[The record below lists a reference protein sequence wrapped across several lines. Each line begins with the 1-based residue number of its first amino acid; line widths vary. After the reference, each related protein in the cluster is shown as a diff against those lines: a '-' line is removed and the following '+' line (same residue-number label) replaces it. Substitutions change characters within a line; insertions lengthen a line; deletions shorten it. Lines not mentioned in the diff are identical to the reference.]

1 MNRKEFLR
9 YAACAAAATAWK
21 WDGIAA
27 TAGDEIVKHDA
38 APRNRRP
45 YTGVDWANAFQ
56 IRTTT
61 HGHADNHKMLDAY
74 LKRGFEFLTISNYY
88 PSAPRYPL
96 KDVHQYDF
104 RINHNF
110 PVTVKG
116 KRTNGPFDWNAIV
129 SEWKDELPEEQKKQ
143 LPFKRGKKLFKPL
156 PPGILEA
163 PNAEHHYFYDDD
175 RKKIMRGLHICSPGS
190 AFESGTFDKRNY
202 FKTHS
207 KGWCFGS
214 GSLGALRSTVC
225 LQDSSIRSA
234 AV

>member
-61 HGHADNHKMLDAY
+61 HGHADNQKMLDAY

-116 KRTNGPFDWNAIV
+116 KRTNGPFDWNARRSSFRSSAGKNFSSRCLQASSKLLTPNITIFTMMAERRSCEACTFAV
-129 SEWKDELPEEQKKQ
+129 QDRRFNRVHSTSETASRPIPRAGALALANP
-143 LPFKRGKKLFKPL
+143 
-156 PPGILEA
+156 
-163 PNAEHHYFYDDD
+163 
-175 RKKIMRGLHICSPGS
+175 
-190 AFESGTFDKRNY
+190 
-202 FKTHS
+202 
-207 KGWCFGS
+207 
-214 GSLGALRSTVC
+214 GALRSTV
-225 LQDSSIRSA
+225 
-234 AV
+234 